1 MNLAKFALLYKSS
14 MLALRNINGKEQP
27 VHSFVSGL
35 FGGYW
40 VFGQSSSSVNQQIV
54 IYVFARVMLA
64 LAKLA
69 IQPPGDNALVGSHYG
84 GHGGAG
90 FLKLSEDQ
98 VKTIQKYAWPAF
110 ASMSW
115 AGVMWLFEG
124 YPETLQPSLRSSMTY
139 MYVEFSFGPTEQ
151 KEQRETGCCAPFH
164 PVHILLTQE
173 LTSNFPFSLDTPT
186 RKNGTRRGISSGTT
200 NSVLCEKL
208 VSSSSSLPC
217 IAWRLLSLD
226 DVHEPFGGTNVHAV
240 HIACICI
247 YGRWDISR
255 QEKRQRQEDTA
266 DLTDLTASKIRII
279 GRV

>member
-14 MLALRNINGKEQP
+14 MLALRNVNGKEQP
-27 VHSFVSGL
+27 IHSFVSGL

-98 VKTIQKYAWPAF
+98 VQAIRKYAWPVF

-139 MYVEFSFGPTEQ
+139 MYVDIPFGPIEQ
-151 KEQRETGCCAPFH
+151 KEQRARLLRPFD

-173 LTSNFPFSLDTPT
+173 LTSNFPFSVDTPT

-200 NSVLCEKL
+200 NSAL
-208 VSSSSSLPC
+208 
-217 IAWRLLSLD
+217 RD
-226 DVHEPFGGTNVHAV
+226 
-240 HIACICI
+240 IC
-247 YGRWDISR
+247 SF
-255 QEKRQRQEDTA
+255 
-266 DLTDLTASKIRII
+266 
-279 GRV
+279 